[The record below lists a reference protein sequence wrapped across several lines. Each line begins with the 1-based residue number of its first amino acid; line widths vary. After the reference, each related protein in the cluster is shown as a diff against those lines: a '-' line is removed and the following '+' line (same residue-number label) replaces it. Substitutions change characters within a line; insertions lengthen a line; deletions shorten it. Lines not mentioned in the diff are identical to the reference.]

1 MVYSSG
7 RPFILMDVRVVC
19 LPPEVDEPQAP
30 TPAGAA
36 ALPAPTSGAPALD
49 TSTAN
54 PGGGD
59 ASGSLILG
67 GPDQALGQALGQWQ
81 YRDVVPGSGEVGE
94 VWCRGPTVF
103 SGARSGPNPGKQG
116 ALCAP

>member
-36 ALPAPTSGAPALD
+36 ALPAP
-49 TSTAN
+49 
-54 PGGGD
+54 
-59 ASGSLILG
+59 
-67 GPDQALGQALGQWQ
+67 DQASSHALGQWQ

-103 SGARSGPNPGKQG
+103 SGTLLTPSSCLELVPLWGLANPCLR
-116 ALCAP
+116 AA